1 MAEDHTY
8 AEEFREAIENFW
20 LIRAER
26 GVRSGQHLDK
36 LAELVGDIF
45 VDEGFS
51 EGNVL
56 RRRQLEL
63 PGYYRSEKRWD
74 LLVVY
79 KNVLAAAIEFKSQVG
94 SVGKNINNRAEEAVG
109 SATDVWTAHRE
120 GRFGIVRPWLGYLL
134 LLEDT
139 PEIRKPVSTSEPF
152 FSVDEVYRGTSYKDR
167 YETFCRRLVRERL
180 YDAACFVTLKRDE
193 TDPLEEPASDL
204 TFAAF
209 ASAIRERAK
218 ALATLREEL

>member
-1 MAEDHTY
+1 M
-8 AEEFREAIENFW
+8 AEEFEYGERFRKAIESFW
-20 LIRAER
+20 LVRAEQ
-26 GVRSGQHLDK
+26 GVRAGQHLDE
-36 LAELVGDIF
+36 LAGLVGDIF

-51 EGNVL
+51 ESNVL

-139 PEIRKPVSTSEPF
+139 QEVRRPVATSEPF
-152 FSVDEVYRGTSYKDR
+152 FPVDEVFRATSYKER
-167 YETFCRRLVRERL
+167 YEIFCRRLVEERL
-180 YDAACFVTLKRDE
+180 YYAACFVTLTRDPAN
-193 TDPLEEPASDL
+193 PLEEPASDL
-204 TFAAF
+204 TFAGF
-209 ASAIRERAK
+209 AAAIQERAR
-218 ALATLREEL
+218 ALAALREAL

>member
-1 MAEDHTY
+1 MAEDSAY
-8 AEEFREAIENFW
+8 AEQFRRAIEDFW
-20 LIRAER
+20 AVRTR
-26 GVRSGQHLDK
+26 QGVRAGQHLDK

-45 VDEGFS
+45 VDEGFA

-56 RRRQLEL
+56 RRRQLEI

-94 SVGKNINNRAEEAVG
+94 SVGKNINNRVEEAVG
-109 SATDVWTAHRE
+109 SATDVWAAHHE

-139 PEIRKPVSTSEPF
+139 PEIRKPVSSSEPF
-152 FSVDEVYRGTSYKDR
+152 FAVEEVFRETSYKDR
-167 YETFCRRLVRERL
+167 YETFCRRLVEDGCTTQHVL
-180 YDAACFVTLKRDE
+180 
-193 TDPLEEPASDL
+193 
-204 TFAAF
+204 
-209 ASAIRERAK
+209 
-218 ALATLREEL
+218 